1 MDPGAPVREP
11 YRAARSGE
19 RWRTAPVERPEAK
32 QIPAELQDR
41 EGATLACTTR
51 VERRSRRRAVGCMG
65 CTAKVERATRGFFGK
80 RIFWFT

>member
-41 EGATLACTTR
+41 EGATLAWTTR
-51 VERRSRRRAVGCMG
+51 VERRSRRRAVGSI
-65 CTAKVERATRGFFGK
+65 GFGGAIVLFSLFGLK
-80 RIFWFT
+80 PPN